1 MKTTT
6 RISDRYY
13 RQYRQTTD
21 EDIYNKD
28 RYQRQLDKTT
38 DEEIYNKTDIIE
50 QLDKTT
56 DEDIYNKTDI
66 RGSQTKLQMKTSITR
81 QILETVRQNYI

>member
-38 DEEIYNKTDIIE
+38 DEHNFINRQINID
-50 QLDKTT
+50 
-56 DEDIYNKTDI
+56 
-66 RGSQTKLQMKTSITR
+66 SQTELQLKTAEMTDR
-81 QILETVRQNYI
+81 